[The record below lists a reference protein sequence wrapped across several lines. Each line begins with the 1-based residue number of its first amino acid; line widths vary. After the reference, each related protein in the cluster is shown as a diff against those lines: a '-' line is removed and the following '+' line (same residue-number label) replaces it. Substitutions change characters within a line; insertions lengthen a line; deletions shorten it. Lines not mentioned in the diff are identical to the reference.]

1 MIVINMMMRSYFY
14 IIILL
19 VAFSCMEPNTESLWQ
34 LNKIVEIDTE
44 GYCRDVYVS
53 GDSVFLATGQ
63 AGIQLW
69 DISNIT
75 SPILVWKKTLSDL
88 GVNKEI
94 SQVEYKPSIKQ
105 LFALESNERP
115 IHIDLSKSDSVNIL
129 GQFSSEKTKEFRI
142 STNDINSFT
151 VYAADND
158 DGLKLSTFEY
168 DTLYNLWFNTS
179 GNEVSL
185 IGNPNGLDLF
195 SDLIILTLDQLGVQ
209 VLQNNN
215 NTINYLFHEDLP
227 GNSRAITITKEDEFY
242 VACEEAGAFKLE
254 TNYSDFTVSKV
265 QFGKDLYVTHVTVL
279 DDQIVL
285 SCAGNG
291 LSLYE
296 KINNDDIQPRGIH
309 NIGYVY
315 HAEFYNNYLF
325 AASREGLQIFQI
337 DE

>member
-185 IGNPNGLDLF
+185 IG
-195 SDLIILTLDQLGVQ
+195 
-209 VLQNNN
+209 
-215 NTINYLFHEDLP
+215 
-227 GNSRAITITKEDEFY
+227 
-242 VACEEAGAFKLE
+242 
-254 TNYSDFTVSKV
+254 
-265 QFGKDLYVTHVTVL
+265 
-279 DDQIVL
+279 
-285 SCAGNG
+285 
-291 LSLYE
+291 LSL
-296 KINNDDIQPRGIH
+296 IH
-309 NIGYVY
+309 ISEPTRPY
-315 HAEFYNNYLF
+315 
-325 AASREGLQIFQI
+325 
-337 DE
+337 

>member
-105 LFALESNERP
+105 LFARIGRAPACPYPPGPQHLPRQAPWPGSN
-115 IHIDLSKSDSVNIL
+115 
-129 GQFSSEKTKEFRI
+129 
-142 STNDINSFT
+142 
-151 VYAADND
+151 
-158 DGLKLSTFEY
+158 
-168 DTLYNLWFNTS
+168 
-179 GNEVSL
+179 
-185 IGNPNGLDLF
+185 
-195 SDLIILTLDQLGVQ
+195 
-209 VLQNNN
+209 
-215 NTINYLFHEDLP
+215 
-227 GNSRAITITKEDEFY
+227 
-242 VACEEAGAFKLE
+242 
-254 TNYSDFTVSKV
+254 
-265 QFGKDLYVTHVTVL
+265 
-279 DDQIVL
+279 
-285 SCAGNG
+285 
-291 LSLYE
+291 
-296 KINNDDIQPRGIH
+296 
-309 NIGYVY
+309 
-315 HAEFYNNYLF
+315 
-325 AASREGLQIFQI
+325 
-337 DE
+337 

>member
-1 MIVINMMMRSYFY
+1 MIVINMMMKSYFY

-129 GQFSSEKTKEFRI
+129 GHDFLSYKRLIPIAFSQVQLHFFPGLI
-142 STNDINSFT
+142 SFT
-151 VYAADND
+151 
-158 DGLKLSTFEY
+158 THFE
-168 DTLYNLWFNTS
+168 
-179 GNEVSL
+179 
-185 IGNPNGLDLF
+185 
-195 SDLIILTLDQLGVQ
+195 
-209 VLQNNN
+209 
-215 NTINYLFHEDLP
+215 
-227 GNSRAITITKEDEFY
+227 
-242 VACEEAGAFKLE
+242 
-254 TNYSDFTVSKV
+254 
-265 QFGKDLYVTHVTVL
+265 
-279 DDQIVL
+279 
-285 SCAGNG
+285 
-291 LSLYE
+291 
-296 KINNDDIQPRGIH
+296 
-309 NIGYVY
+309 
-315 HAEFYNNYLF
+315 
-325 AASREGLQIFQI
+325 
-337 DE
+337 